1 MRVAE
6 GFHPD
11 LSVSVPNH
19 WAKHK
24 NTSANPPKTQ
34 GIIECM
40 ERRLTAEDCL
50 VGPEGL
56 DKMFKN
62 NDLDPPTFKKIP
74 NNTKY
79 LKIGFLP
86 YSAIFAVFIG

>member
-1 MRVAE
+1 LRVAE

-50 VGPEGL
+50 VVGAVLSEPVSGL
-56 DKMFKN
+56 FS
-62 NDLDPPTFKKIP
+62 LLTGKKQGKF
-74 NNTKY
+74 T
-79 LKIGFLP
+79 
-86 YSAIFAVFIG
+86 IFG